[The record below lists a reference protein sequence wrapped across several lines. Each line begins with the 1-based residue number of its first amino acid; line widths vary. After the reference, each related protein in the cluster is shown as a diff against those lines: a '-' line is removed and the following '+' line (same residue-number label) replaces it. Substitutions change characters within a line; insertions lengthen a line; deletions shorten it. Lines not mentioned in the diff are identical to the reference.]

1 MKLNYLPFVLFF
13 MLVSINVNAQK
24 PVAQKPVIN
33 IRGIGTY
40 HSLKELEGLLKGEL
54 ITLYLERIKIIVNI
68 VPYVGITNK
77 PGVTL
82 KDLGIPETVE
92 NVKALDRETEN
103 KNLFVSTSYEF
114 LTTMLPY
121 SDKSSIIQGILFYE
135 DVLKKIHSGDEL

>member
-1 MKLNYLPFVLFF
+1 MKLNYLSFVLFF
-13 MLVSINVNAQK
+13 MLISVSANAQK
-24 PVAQKPVIN
+24 PVPQKSVIN

-40 HSLKELEGLLKGEL
+40 HSLKELEALLKGEL
-54 ITLYLERIKIIVNI
+54 ITLYLERIKILVNI

-82 KDLGIPETVE
+82 RDLGIPETVE

-103 KNLFVSTSYEF
+103 KNLFVSTSYDF
-114 LTTMLPY
+114 FTTMLPY
-121 SDKSSIIQGILFYE
+121 SDKSTIIQGILFYE

>member
-1 MKLNYLPFVLFF
+1 MKLNYLSFVLFF
-13 MLVSINVNAQK
+13 MLISVSANAQK
-24 PVAQKPVIN
+24 PITQKPVIN

-54 ITLYLERIKIIVNI
+54 ISLYLERIKIIINI

-103 KNLFVSTSYEF
+103 KNLFVNTSYDF
-114 LTTMLPY
+114 MTTMLPY
-121 SDKSSIIQGILFYE
+121 SDKGTIIQGILFYE

>member
-1 MKLNYLPFVLFF
+1 MKLNYASFVLFF
-13 MLVSINVNAQK
+13 MLTSIAVNAQK
-24 PVAQKPVIN
+24 PVTQKPIIN

-54 ITLYLERIKIIVNI
+54 ITLYLERIKIIINI

-82 KDLGIPETVE
+82 KDLGIPETIE
-92 NVKALDRETEN
+92 NVKALDREFEN
-103 KNLFVSTSYEF
+103 KNLFVSTSF
-114 LTTMLPY
+114 DFITTMLPY

>member
-13 MLVSINVNAQK
+13 MLISINVNAQK

-54 ITLYLERIKIIVNI
+54 IGLYLERIKIISNI

-103 KNLFVSTSYEF
+103 KNLFVNTSYEF

>member
-1 MKLNYLPFVLFF
+1 MKLNYASFVLFS
-13 MLVSINVNAQK
+13 MLTSIAVNAQK
-24 PVAQKPVIN
+24 PVTQKPIIN

-54 ITLYLERIKIIVNI
+54 ITLYLERIKIIINI

-82 KDLGIPETVE
+82 KDLGIPETIE
-92 NVKALDRETEN
+92 NVKALDREFEN
-103 KNLFVSTSYEF
+103 KNLFVSTSF
-114 LTTMLPY
+114 DFITTMLPY

>member
-13 MLVSINVNAQK
+13 MLISVSVNAQK

-54 ITLYLERIKIIVNI
+54 ITLYIERIKIIVNI
-68 VPYVGITNK
+68 VPYVGMTNK

-92 NVKALDRETEN
+92 NLKALDRETEN
-103 KNLFVSTSYEF
+103 KNLFVATNYDF
-114 LTTMLPY
+114 LITMLPY

>member
-1 MKLNYLPFVLFF
+1 MKLKYASFVLFF
-13 MLVSINVNAQK
+13 MLTSIAVNAQK
-24 PVAQKPVIN
+24 PVTQKPIIN

-54 ITLYLERIKIIVNI
+54 ITLYLERIKIIINI

-82 KDLGIPETVE
+82 KDLGIPETIE
-92 NVKALDRETEN
+92 NVKALDREFEN
-103 KNLFVSTSYEF
+103 KNLFVSTSF
-114 LTTMLPY
+114 DFITTMLPY